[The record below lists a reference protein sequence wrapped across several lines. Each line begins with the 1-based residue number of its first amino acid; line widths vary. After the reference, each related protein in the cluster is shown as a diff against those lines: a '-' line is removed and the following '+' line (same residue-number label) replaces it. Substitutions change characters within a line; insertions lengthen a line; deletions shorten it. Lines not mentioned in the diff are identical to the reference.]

1 MVIPTTNEKMLHPL
15 FTPLGS
21 VLLSLSLS
29 LTGVNVTE
37 DKQACSTNTNLMGE
51 YVLVSKEIT
60 LCSDNIEAKGDVPLN
75 ILKHEAI
82 HAIHHN
88 LGWEERTFLHE
99 VLITFLVRNLMHDDE
114 TMAVLI
120 NYQGSTDQEF
130 EARFLSLLPAEYIAL
145 AVLLS
150 SI

>member
-1 MVIPTTNEKMLHPL
+1 MIHSLIA
-15 FTPLGS
+15 PLGS

-29 LTGVNVTE
+29 LTGVSVVE
-37 DKQACSTNTNLMGE
+37 DKQQCSTNTDLMGE
-51 YVLVSKEIT
+51 YVLSSKEIS
-60 LCSDNIEAKGDVPLN
+60 LCRDNIEEKGEVSLN
-75 ILKHEAI
+75 VLKHEAI

-88 LGWEERTFLHE
+88 LGWEERTFLHAD
-99 VLITFLVRNLMHDDE
+99 LITFLVRNFMHDDE

-120 NYQGSTDQEF
+120 NYQGNTDQEF
-130 EARFLSLLPAEYIAL
+130 EARFLSLLPPDLIAL

>member
-1 MVIPTTNEKMLHPL
+1 MVIPKTTEEMIHSLIA
-15 FTPLGS
+15 PLGPI
-21 VLLSLSLS
+21 LLSLSLS
-29 LTGVNVTE
+29 LTGVSVVE
-37 DKQACSTNTNLMGE
+37 DNQQCSTNTDLMGE
-51 YVLVSKEIT
+51 YVLSSKEIS
-60 LCSDNIEAKGDVPLN
+60 LCSDNIEEKGEVSLN
-75 ILKHEAI
+75 VLKHETI

-99 VLITFLVRNLMHDDE
+99 DLITFLVRNLMHDDE